1 MKKEY
6 QKILREDNFEPTNLI
21 RHTWYGL
28 VSKLLIQFYI
38 PYQEFNSKALLS
50 LIRQKTET
58 S

>member
-1 MKKEY
+1 MTKEH
-6 QKILREDNFEPTNLI
+6 QKIVREDNFESTNLI

-28 VSKLLIQFYI
+28 VSKFLIQFYI